1 MRRHGT
7 AGRKPAKKPQQRKPT
22 IPKRSTAARA
32 ACPASSA
39 LSDLQEQVSALTREL
54 AEAREQQT
62 ATSEVLHAISSSP
75 GDLKPVLAAICE
87 TVAKLCET
95 KDAEIFI
102 RDGDRL
108 RLGWVQGPIG
118 TEAENWPI
126 TRARHGP
133 SGFDPRADTGGRSKG
148 SRRGIPRRL
157 PKLTVSRAPNDYRR
171 PTDAEGRSCRSAH
184 TATL

>member
-1 MRRHGT
+1 MRRRRIT
-7 AGRKPAKKPQQRKPT
+7 SRKPAKAPQATKGKRGAASKP
-22 IPKRSTAARA
+22 ARNRR
-32 ACPASSA
+32 
-39 LSDLQEQVSALTREL
+39 VSALNRDTEVARLAREL

-62 ATSEVLHAISSSP
+62 ATSEVLRAISSCPS
-75 GDLKPVLAAICE
+75 DLNPVLAAICE

-126 TRARHGP
+126 TRGLVM
-133 SGFDPRADTGGRSKG
+133 GRAVLNRELIQVHDLNPNG
-148 SRRGIPRRL
+148 SSPG
-157 PKLTVSRAPNDYRR
+157 
-171 PTDAEGRSCRSAH
+171 SAGE
-184 TATL
+184 AAKV